1 MHFDR
6 IVFYVLSSVMIG
18 VVCFKP
24 SLYVSGVHRIV
35 SCSRLFHSVNIY
47 CVGKKNGGEE
57 WIANGCAEY
66 EKRLQHTITMKTH
79 FMKSDEDLVHA
90 ATSIKKGFVFALDEH
105 GEQLDSLS
113 FASLLFK
120 EGFQEGGST
129 VSFIIGAFGG
139 LPKAIKENYRLI
151 ALSKMTFTHQMAR
164 LLLYEQIYRADEIRK
179 GSSYHKA

>member
-18 VVCFKP
+18 AVSFKH
-24 SLYVSGVHRIV
+24 SLFLSGVR
-35 SCSRLFHSVNIY
+35 SLSRSRLFHSVNVY
-47 CVGKKNGGEE
+47 CVGKRNGGED

-79 FMKSDEDLVHA
+79 FFKTEADLTHA
-90 ATSIKKGFVFALDEH
+90 CSSIKKGFVFALDEH
-105 GEQLDSLS
+105 GQQLDSLK
-113 FASLLFK
+113 FADLLFK

-129 VSFIIGAFGG
+129 ISFIIGAFGG
-139 LPKAIKENYRLI
+139 LPKAIKEKYQLI

-179 GSSYHKA
+179 GSSYHKE